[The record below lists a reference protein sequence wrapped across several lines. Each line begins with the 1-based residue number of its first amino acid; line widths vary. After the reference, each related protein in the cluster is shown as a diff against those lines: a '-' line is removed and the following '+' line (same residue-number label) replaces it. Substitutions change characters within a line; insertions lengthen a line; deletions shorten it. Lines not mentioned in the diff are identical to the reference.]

1 MAAVEALVFVRQAP
15 RRHFRSLGR
24 PHRSPPGLVCG
35 LMDGEPQ
42 GAASVISIASGR
54 TVYHALVGGCHAHPD
69 RDLLVFVD
77 SHSDSR
83 AYSWLEVVS
92 LTERVAATLAA
103 LGVSEGSFVHIHSSN
118 RPEFLYTWFACS
130 RLGAV
135 LVPTNTQSA
144 PQEIEYILRHSGA
157 QLSIVE
163 EELVDSVANAA
174 ALLETAH
181 VVVQLSRLTAEGSS
195 TESLPAY
202 DVAAPDR
209 DLGVLYT
216 SGTTSRP
223 KGVLITEANYIF
235 AGEVFAH
242 NLRLSPSD
250 RVLTVLPLFHAN
262 AQYYTVMGALVSRAT
277 IVLAS
282 RFSARRLMPLIS
294 EHRVTVASLFAA
306 PMRMLLAQPE
316 QTGWRDH
323 SLRAVAFAQNLSGE
337 EVDQWSRAIGA
348 PLVQLYG
355 MTETVGAPVVN
366 PLNGETRAD
375 TIGRVSLGYTCRVIK
390 DDGTLASVGEIGQ
403 LCVHGVPGTT
413 LMRGY
418 LNDPDAT
425 ADMLRDG
432 WLHTGDVVRV
442 EADGFLVFV
451 DRKKDLIKRA
461 GENVA
466 ASEVEAVL
474 RGHPAVVDAAVFG
487 IPDPVR
493 DQAIIA
499 AVVLAD
505 GESADAPE
513 LLSWCAD
520 RLARFRVP
528 NDIVIL
534 DRLPRT
540 PVGKVQ
546 KHLLAASYGDNP
558 ASRAVYSAAVSPRP
572 ATEG

>member
-1 MAAVEALVFVRQAP
+1 
-15 RRHFRSLGR
+15 
-24 PHRSPPGLVCG
+24 
-35 LMDGEPQ
+35 MDGPPH
-42 GAASVISIASGR
+42 APDSVMSIASGR
-54 TVYHALVGGCHAHPD
+54 TVYQALLGGCRAHPD
-69 RDLLVFVD
+69 RDLLVFADVD
-77 SHSDSR
+77 GDTR
-83 AYSWLEVVS
+83 AYSWREVVS
-92 LTERVAATLAA
+92 QTESTAATLAS
-103 LGVSEGSFVHIHSSN
+103 LGVATGSFVHIHSRN
-118 RPEFLYTWFACS
+118 RPEFLFAWFACS

-144 PQEIEYILRHSGA
+144 PQELEYILRHSGA
-157 QLSIVE
+157 LLSIVE
-163 EELVDSVANAA
+163 DELIDSVAKAAA
-174 ALLETAH
+174 ALEAAH
-181 VVVQLSRLTAEGSS
+181 MVVHLSRLTAERSAGEH
-195 TESLPAY
+195 TPGPAV
-202 DVAAPDR
+202 VAPAR
-209 DLGVLYT
+209 DLGLLYT

-242 NLRLSPSD
+242 NMRLSPAD

-282 RFSARRLMPLIS
+282 RFSARRLMPLIG

-323 SLRAVAFAQNLSGE
+323 ALRAVAFAQNLSGQE
-337 EVDQWSRAIGA
+337 LERWNHVIGA

-355 MTETVGAPVVN
+355 MTETVGAPVMN
-366 PLNGETRAD
+366 PMNGETRAD

-390 DDGTLASVGEIGQ
+390 DDGTLASTGEIGQ
-403 LCVHGVPGTT
+403 LCVHGVPGAT

-418 LNDPDAT
+418 LNDPEAT
-425 ADMLRDG
+425 AAALHDG
-432 WLHTGDVVRV
+432 WLHTGDMVRV
-442 EADGFLVFV
+442 EDDGFLVFV

-466 ASEVEAVL
+466 ASEVEFVL
-474 RGHPAVVDAAVFG
+474 RGHPAVADTAVFG
-487 IPDPVR
+487 VPDPMR
-493 DQAIIA
+493 DEAIIA

-505 GESADAPE
+505 GEFAKASD
-513 LLSWCAD
+513 LLRWCAD

-546 KHLLAASYGDNP
+546 KHLLAASYGRGSLHPVTD
-558 ASRAVYSAAVSPRP
+558 AATLPSEQADR
-572 ATEG
+572 